1 VCFLNRNAIIN
12 RIATK
17 LEIEEV
23 SGKLKTENQE
33 NQEKSHGI
41 LQNFLKCLKPILGFK
56 KIQHA

>member
-1 VCFLNRNAIIN
+1 MQSLN